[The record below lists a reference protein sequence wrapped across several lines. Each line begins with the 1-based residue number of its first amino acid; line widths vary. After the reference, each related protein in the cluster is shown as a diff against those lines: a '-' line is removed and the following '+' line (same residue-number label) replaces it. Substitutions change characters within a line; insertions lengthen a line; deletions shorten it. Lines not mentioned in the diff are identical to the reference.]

1 MGRGTLC
8 AHVRSEPLRHFP
20 RIPSFRGVLQ
30 SDRPAKS
37 RPSAQACRSLPVAGA
52 QQCDRTAVG
61 RHIGRWYSALT
72 VRRRKRGNGR
82 SLFPRRVVSAVTVG
96 IACNTPIPIS
106 RKCAAIPTV
115 TEISCCDPPLI
126 VVESCNA
133 WKPRMLNALQ
143 H

>member
-1 MGRGTLC
+1 MGRSTLC
-8 AHVRSEPLRHFP
+8 AHVRNEPLRHCP
-20 RIPSFRGVLQ
+20 RMPSFRGALQ

-115 TEISCCDPPLI
+115 TEISCCAPPRT

-133 WKPRMLNALQ
+133 WKPRMLNALRY
-143 H
+143 